1 MEETGNNEVLT
12 LPMVALRNMVVMP
25 GMMIHFDVRRKFS
38 VAAVENA
45 MRLDQRVFCVAQ
57 HETMTDQPEI
67 SDLYPHG
74 TVTVI
79 KQIIKLPD
87 DVLRVLAVGG
97 FCLAWTKKK
106 NIIRRPF
113 FLCLTAKCQMIL
125 RRKRCFEV

>member
-87 DVLRVLAVGG
+87 DVLRVLAVGEERALLLG
-97 FCLAWTKKK
+97 MDKK
-106 NIIRRPF
+106 
-113 FLCLTAKCQMIL
+113 
-125 RRKRCFEV
+125 EE